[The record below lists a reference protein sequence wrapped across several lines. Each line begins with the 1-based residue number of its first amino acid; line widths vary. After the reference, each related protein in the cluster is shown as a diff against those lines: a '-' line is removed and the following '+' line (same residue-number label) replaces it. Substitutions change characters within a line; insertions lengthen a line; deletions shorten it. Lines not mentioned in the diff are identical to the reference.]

1 MKYLAKI
8 ICCYLF
14 IIVNTSFY
22 KIPCNNGIYLTKQDF
37 LENKISFPFTAPI
50 VFGII
55 YRYEGTVKIIDSNG
69 KKVNFRPGK
78 IFGFCNCDN
87 KYIYDNYF
95 WGRSYLT
102 VVNENP
108 VGIYI
113 SESYSKY
120 NPIGFFRYSKKVGD
134 PIKDFTKENIQTD
147 FTSDEV
153 TKNKLINL
161 LDTLPE
167 TFPAKS
173 LDDIEKYKKII
184 SGVLK

>member
-8 ICCYLF
+8 ICCCLF

-22 KIPCNNGIYLTKQDF
+22 KIHCNNGVYLTKQDF

-55 YRYEGTVKIIDSNG
+55 YRYEGTVQIIDSNG